1 VLAAPKA
8 TFSISEVLAR
18 RGVLL
23 VNLAEGALGSEVTNL
38 LGGVLVSRLWGVVQ
52 GRIQR
57 NAADRPPAFVTIDE
71 APRFLDSPVDL
82 ADMLVLSREYGVGL
96 QLAAQS
102 PTQFPAAVRSVV
114 LNSARSKISFGA
126 SAGDAKILAPEFGP
140 LVTPEALTSL
150 PPFEAIA
157 RLSVGGGVGDPVSIR
172 TRPLPEAIP
181 GRAEEVLARSRARYG
196 VDRTAIEAGFTPPA
210 APPPDGAVGRGR
222 VV

>member
-1 VLAAPKA
+1 
-8 TFSISEVLAR
+8 
-18 RGVLL
+18 
-23 VNLAEGALGSEVTNL
+23 
-38 LGGVLVSRLWGVVQ
+38 
-52 GRIQR
+52 
-57 NAADRPPAFVTIDE
+57 
-71 APRFLDSPVDL
+71 
-82 ADMLVLSREYGVGL
+82 
-96 QLAAQS
+96 
-102 PTQFPAAVRSVV
+102 VV